1 MRLWLLTR
9 SRRNLCKLWLLHCL
23 CGLSPFDREQEEEHD
38 KEIER
43 LHQAAIQG
51 ELRRKKR
58 HHGVGINDS
67 DDDSDE
73 DERNRHIRRQ
83 MNKRRKIDRA
93 NIKALGE

>member
-1 MRLWLLTR
+1 MGF
-9 SRRNLCKLWLLHCL
+9 N
-23 CGLSPFDREQEEEHD
+23 REQEDEQD
-38 KEIER
+38 KEIEK

-58 HHGVGINDS
+58 HRGVGMNDS

-73 DERNRHIRRQ
+73 DEKNRRIRRQ